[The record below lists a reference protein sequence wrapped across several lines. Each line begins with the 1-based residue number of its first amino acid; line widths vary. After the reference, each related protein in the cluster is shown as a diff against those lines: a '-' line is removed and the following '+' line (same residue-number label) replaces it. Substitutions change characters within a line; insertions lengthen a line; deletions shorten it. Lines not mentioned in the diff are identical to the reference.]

1 MLPSIPSIA
10 AASAL
15 IPRLSSGDY
24 DFATAGMPA
33 EIASRE
39 QFMIYRQG
47 FIVILVAGLLGA
59 ASAGAQEK
67 KIKRADLPPA
77 VEKTVAAQSAGA
89 TVRGFSQ
96 EKEKGQIYYEAE
108 MTVNGHSKDVLMD
121 ANGAIVEV
129 EEEVAI
135 DALPAA
141 VKAGLQSKAGSGK
154 IVKVETLTRHDKLV
168 AYEAQVNT
176 NGKKSEVQV
185 GPDGKPL
192 DHEE

>member
-1 MLPSIPSIA
+1 MSSRNVLGISEFSVNSLFILGEIRSCML
-10 AASAL
+10 
-15 IPRLSSGDY
+15 
-24 DFATAGMPA
+24 
-33 EIASRE
+33 EIKFFKERP
-39 QFMIYRQG
+39 MIRHYSLT
-47 FIVILVAGLLGA
+47 IVLVAGLVFA

-108 MTVNGHSKDVLMD
+108 MTVNGHSKDVLID
-121 ANGAIVEV
+121 PNGAVVEV
-129 EEEVAI
+129 EEEVAV

-154 IVKVETLTRHDKLV
+154 IVKVETLTKHDKLV

>member
-1 MLPSIPSIA
+1 MIRRYSLTIVLAAGLIF
-10 AASAL
+10 AASAN
-15 IPRLSSGDY
+15 
-24 DFATAGMPA
+24 
-33 EIASRE
+33 
-39 QFMIYRQG
+39 
-47 FIVILVAGLLGA
+47 
-59 ASAGAQEK
+59 AQEK

-89 TVRGFSQ
+89 AVRGFTQ

-108 MTVNGHSKDVLMD
+108 MTVNGHSRDVLID
-121 ANGAIVEV
+121 LNGAVVEV

-135 DALPAA
+135 DTLPTA

-154 IVKVETLTRHDKLV
+154 IVKVETLTKHDKLV
-168 AYEAQVNT
+168 AYEAQVTT